1 MAILVA
7 HLPERH
13 LQPVTASDY
22 ALSPLD
28 LAIVGNAKH
37 LAGG

>member
-13 LQPVTASDY
+13 LQPVTASED
-22 ALSPLD
+22 ALFLLD
-28 LAIVGNAKH
+28 LAIVGDAKH